1 MFGLL
6 GGLASGIMGLFGS
19 SQTNSA
25 QDARQQQAEQFNAQ
39 QAQENRDFQERM
51 SNTAH
56 QRDVADLKAAGL
68 NPILAAGGSGSSTPS
83 GSSASAPAPQPVRNA
98 IESGMSSAFQA
109 VGLAKDVALK
119 DAQEKNLITDTMKK
133 DVEATNVVAD
143 TAKKIQET
151 NVGKEE
157 ERVRRGEANIKVEDL
172 VKAQADALEAKIRK
186 GYLSSTAGQWLKT
199 LSEGGKDVTHI
210 ISPVTSAVGAA
221 RSGLNIRND
230 AVRMDTFKERFGV
243 P

>member
-19 SQTNSA
+19 SQSNSA
-25 QDARQQQAEQFNAQ
+25 QDVRQQQAEAFNAS

-51 SNTAH
+51 SDTAH

-98 IESGMSSAFQA
+98 VESGLSSAFQA
-109 VGLAKDVALK
+109 VGLAKDVSLK

-151 NVGKEE
+151 QTGKAEE
-157 ERVRRGEANIKVEDL
+157 SLKRAGAGLASAETKIKVEDL

-186 GYLSSTAGQWLKT
+186 GYVASSAGSVLRT
-199 LSEGGKDVTHI
+199 LGEGGKDINKI

-221 RSGLNIRND
+221 RGAAQTNQIIQN
-230 AVRMDTFKERFGV
+230 T
-243 P
+243 PY